1 MIICDLP
8 LCFRWVRIR
17 WVMVADIGFLGP
29 RLQVVSHLRG
39 PQKVHWTNRRN
50 CYGWGWT
57 KSNKP
62 VPPRKTVPDHLD
74 ECPNE
79 TFQRDF
85 PGSLIQFRM
94 VKHPRKSLFSLFL
107 GGSPVATKIHQPGF
121 IDWSRI
127 HQRARQL
134 NSPNLSCVF
143 INVWIPDMAQM
154 RKKNAE
160 KVLQLHTA
168 MSTCFYP

>member
-1 MIICDLP
+1 MIICVLP

-121 IDWSRI
+121 IDPESTNELASWTLQI
-127 HQRARQL
+127 
-134 NSPNLSCVF
+134 SPVFSSMFGYLIWPKCVKR
-143 INVWIPDMAQM
+143 M
-154 RKKNAE
+154 RKKFCNYI
-160 KVLQLHTA
+160 L
-168 MSTCFYP
+168 

>member
-8 LCFRWVRIR
+8 LCFR

-121 IDWSRI
+121 IDPESTNELASWTLQI
-127 HQRARQL
+127 
-134 NSPNLSCVF
+134 SPVFSSMFGYLIWPKCVKR
-143 INVWIPDMAQM
+143 M
-154 RKKNAE
+154 RKKFCNYI
-160 KVLQLHTA
+160 L
-168 MSTCFYP
+168 